1 MPSTRP
7 ALVQDS
13 GSAADRVDEV
23 HSYHQA
29 ATLTPPIAD
38 ATHYWSVENDT
49 K

>member
-1 MPSTRP
+1 MPSARP

-13 GSAADRVDEV
+13 EAAADLVDEV

-29 ATLTPPIAD
+29 AKLTPPIAD